1 MKDLV
6 IYGAGGFGREIA
18 AIIQSINKVTPT
30 WNALGFIDDGVP
42 AGTSNSYGKVL
53 GNLSFLNE
61 FPNPISVVIAIASP
75 KILEM
80 LVQKITNPN
89 ISYPNII
96 APDVLFFD
104 KATLIIGKG
113 NVLGFGCRLSTDV
126 KLGNFNMVNGMT
138 SIGHDVK
145 IGDYNVFQPE
155 TRISGE
161 TNIGNSN
168 FFGVRSLALQGLKIG
183 NHTRIGAGSVV
194 MRNTKDN
201 CLYLGNPAKRVEI

>member
-1 MKDLV
+1 MKNLV

-18 AIIQSINKVTPT
+18 SIIQSINKVTPT
-30 WNALGFIDDGVP
+30 WNALGFIDDGIAV
-42 AGTSNSYGKVL
+42 GTSTSYGKVL
-53 GNLSFLNE
+53 GNIDFLNE
-61 FPNPISVVIAIASP
+61 FPRPISVVIAIASP
-75 KILEM
+75 KILEI
-80 LVQKITNPN
+80 LSQKITNPN

-104 KATLIIGKG
+104 KTTLTIGKG

-126 KLGNFNMVNGMT
+126 ELGNFNMVNGMT
-138 SIGHDVK
+138 SVGHDVK

-183 NHTRIGAGSVV
+183 NLTRIGVGSVV